1 MRAIRRFT
9 VRVTLPQP
17 LAPLH
22 DLMLNLRWSWHQPTV
37 ELFKS
42 IDPAGWA
49 ASGGDPVAMLSSMSP
64 AQLTA
69 LAGNGDFLRRL
80 DEAVADLQV
89 YRNEPR
95 WYQSADAVQN
105 GTGDVGAMPK
115 AIAYFSPEY
124 GITAVLPQYSG
135 GLGILAG
142 DHLKSAS
149 DLGVPIIGVGL
160 LYRHGYFTQSL
171 STDGWQAERYPA
183 DDPNGLPLT
192 LLRHGAPPV
201 AEGAAVPGAH
211 HDPLPDGRLPVPTAE
226 ADGDPVKVS
235 VALADG
241 TQLVAQVWLA
251 RVGRIPLLLL
261 DSYVE
266 ENEPALHEVTDRL
279 YGGGT
284 EHRLRQELLLGIGGV
299 RAVRAFCAITGHPE
313 PEVFHT
319 NEGHAGFLGLER
331 IREYLA
337 AGVSFDEALEMSR
350 AGTVFTTHTP
360 VPAGIDRFPRELIER
375 YFAQVDGGLPLD
387 RVLALGAETYPGGD
401 PHVFNMAVMGM
412 RLAQRVNGVS
422 VLHGQVSREMF
433 AGLWPGFDTAEVP
446 IGSITNGVHAP
457 TWVASE
463 VSDLGDSGSAASADA
478 ALLWGIRRQLRA
490 RLVTETRRRLRESW
504 RQRGASG
511 AELTWIDDV
520 LDENVLTIGFAR
532 RVPSYKR
539 LTLMLNDP
547 QRLAGLLLDP
557 DRPIQIVIAGK
568 AHPADEGGK
577 RLIQQMVRFAD
588 SEAVRRRIVFLPD
601 YDMALARFLVQGC
614 DVWLNNPL
622 RPLEACGTSGMKVA
636 LNGGLNLSVRDGWW
650 DEWYDGGNGW
660 EIPTADGV
668 EDPAR
673 RDELEASALYELIA
687 KSVAPLFYD
696 AGADG
701 VSQGWVEMVRHGL
714 RTLGPLVQAD
724 RMVGDYVNRLYAPAA
739 RSSRALAADG
749 GSAARGLAAWKA
761 RVRQAWPA
769 VRIEHVETDAAEP
782 ALGAVLDIRVVAW
795 LGDLSPSDV
804 RVEVVYGRLD
814 DDDEFADPSYVTL
827 AADESSPGRF
837 SGSVELAQPGPFGYT
852 IRVLP
857 SHPLLASRADLGLVT
872 YPDAPAGMT
881 GGDLR

>member
-1 MRAIRRFT
+1 VRAIRRFT

-22 DLMLNLRWSWHQPTV
+22 DLMLNLRWSWHLPTV
-37 ELFKS
+37 ELFES

-49 ASGGDPVAMLSSMSP
+49 ASGGDPVAMLSSMRP
-64 AQLTA
+64 GR
-69 LAGNGDFLRRL
+69 LADLAADEDFLRRL
-80 DEAVADLQV
+80 DAVLADLRD
-89 YRNEPR
+89 YIREPR
-95 WYQSADAVQN
+95 WYQSGGA
-105 GTGDVGAMPK
+105 GDPAALPA

-149 DLGVPIIGVGL
+149 DLGVPVIGVGL

-171 STDGWQAERYPA
+171 SADGWQAERYPA

-192 LLRHGAPPV
+192 LLRT
-201 AEGAAVPGAH
+201 
-211 HDPLPDGRLPVPTAE
+211 PDGE
-226 ADGDPVKVS
+226 PVKVA
-235 VALADG
+235 VTLAEG
-241 TQLVAQVWLA
+241 RLLTAQVWLA
-251 RVGRIPLLLL
+251 QVGRVPLLML

-279 YGGGT
+279 YGGGS
-284 EHRLRQELLLGIGGV
+284 EHRLRQELLLGVGGV
-299 RAVRAFCAITGHPE
+299 RAVRAFCSITGHPE

-331 IREYLA
+331 IREYVA
-337 AGVSFDEALEMSR
+337 AGLSFDEALELSR

-375 YFAQVDGGLPLD
+375 YFTGDESGLPLD

-412 RLAQRVNGVS
+412 RFAQRVNGVS
-422 VLHGQVSREMF
+422 VLHGEVSREMF

-457 TWVASE
+457 TWVARE
-463 VSDLGDSGSAASADA
+463 VCDLGDPADAASAEA
-478 ALLWGIRRQLRA
+478 GLLWGIRRRLRA
-490 RLVTETRRRLRESW
+490 RMVTETRRRLRESW
-504 RQRGASG
+504 QQRGASG

-557 DRPIQIVIAGK
+557 ERPIQIVIAGK

-577 RLIQQMVRFAD
+577 RLIQQMVQFTD
-588 SEAVRRRIVFLPD
+588 SETVRRRIVFLPD
-601 YDMALARFLVQGC
+601 YDMAMARYLVQGC

-668 EDPAR
+668 ADPDR
-673 RDELEASALYELIA
+673 RDELEASALYELLA

-696 AGADG
+696 AAGDG
-701 VSQGWVEMVRHGL
+701 VPHGWVEMMRHGL
-714 RTLGPLVQAD
+714 RSLGPLVRAD
-724 RMVGDYVNRLYAPAA
+724 RMVGDYVTNLYAPAA
-739 RSSRALAADG
+739 RASRALAADG
-749 GSAARGLAAWKA
+749 NRPARDLAGWKD
-761 RVRQAWPA
+761 RVRRAWGS
-769 VRIEHVETDAAEP
+769 VRIEHVEADGAEP
-782 ALGAVLDIRVVAW
+782 SLGAVLDVRVTVA

-804 RVEVVYGRLD
+804 CVEVVYGRLGE
-814 DDDEFADPSYVTL
+814 DDEIIDPLHVAL
-827 AADESSPGRF
+827 AADDSAPGRF
-837 SGSVELAQPGPFGYT
+837 SGSVELSQPGPFGYT
-852 IRVLP
+852 GRVLP
-857 SHPLLASRADLGLVT
+857 SHPLLDNAAELGLVT
-872 YPDAPAGMT
+872 YPDGPAGMST
-881 GGDLR
+881 GDLR

>member
-1 MRAIRRFT
+1 M
-9 VRVTLPQP
+9 RVTLPQP

-22 DLMLNLRWSWHQPTV
+22 DLMLNLRWSWHPPTV
-37 ELFKS
+37 ELFES

-49 ASGGDPVAMLSSMSP
+49 ASGGDPVAMLSSMGP
-64 AQLTA
+64 AQLAA
-69 LAGNGDFLRRL
+69 LATNGDFLRRL
-80 DEAVADLQV
+80 DAAVADLRG
-89 YRNEPR
+89 YLGEPR
-95 WYQSADAVQN
+95 WYQSAGENQ
-105 GTGDVGAMPK
+105 TGDAEPLPK

-171 STDGWQAERYPA
+171 SADGWQAERYPA

-192 LLRHGAPPV
+192 LLRS
-201 AEGAAVPGAH
+201 AA
-211 HDPLPDGRLPVPTAE
+211 
-226 ADGDPVKVS
+226 GDPVKITVPFS
-235 VALADG
+235 EGKLL
-241 TQLVAQVWLA
+241 TAQVWLA
-251 RVGRIPLLLL
+251 QVGRVPLLML

-266 ENEPALHEVTDRL
+266 ENEPAQHEITDRL
-279 YGGGT
+279 YGGGS
-284 EHRLRQELLLGIGGV
+284 EHRLRQELLLGVGGV

-331 IREYLA
+331 IREYVA
-337 AGVSFDEALEMSR
+337 AGLSFDEALELSR

-375 YFAQVDGGLPLD
+375 YFTADAAGVGLPVE

-401 PHVFNMAVMGM
+401 PHMFNMAVMGM

-457 TWVASE
+457 TWVAHE
-463 VSDLGDSGSAASADA
+463 VAELGDSERAATADA
-478 ALLWGIRRQLRA
+478 GRLWEIRRQLRA

-504 RQRGASG
+504 QQRGASG

-588 SEAVRRRIVFLPD
+588 SDAVRRRIVFLPD

-650 DEWYDGGNGW
+650 DEWYDGANGW

-668 EDPAR
+668 EDTSR
-673 RDELEASALYELIA
+673 RDELEASALYELIG

-696 AGADG
+696 AADG
-701 VSQGWVEMVRHGL
+701 VPQGWMQMLKHGL
-714 RTLGPLVQAD
+714 RSLGPLIQAD
-724 RMVGDYVNRLYAPAA
+724 RMVGDYVTKLYVPAA
-739 RSSRALAADG
+739 QASRALAADG
-749 GSAARGLAAWKA
+749 SETARRLAEWKA
-761 RVRQAWPA
+761 RVRQSWSG
-769 VRIEHVETDAAEP
+769 VRIEHVEADGAEP
-782 ALGAVLDIRVVAW
+782 SLGAVLDVRVTAS
-795 LGDLSPSDV
+795 LGDLSADDV
-804 RVEVVYGRLD
+804 CVEVVYGRLG
-814 DDDEFADPSYVTL
+814 DDDELVEPSYVTL
-827 AADESSPGRF
+827 SADDSAQAPHTRF
-837 SGSVELAQPGPFGYT
+837 SGAVELGQPGPFGYT
-852 IRVLP
+852 VRVLP
-857 SHPLLASRADLGLVT
+857 SHSLLASRADLGLVV
-872 YPDAPAGMT
+872 YPDAPAGMST
-881 GGDLR
+881 GDLR

>member
-22 DLMLNLRWSWHQPTV
+22 DLMLNLRWSWHPPTV
-37 ELFKS
+37 ELFES

-49 ASGGDPVAMLSSMSP
+49 VSGGDPVAMLSSMRP

-69 LAGNGDFLRRL
+69 LAANQDFLHRL
-80 DEAVADLQV
+80 DAAVADL
-89 YRNEPR
+89 RNYTQEPR
-95 WYQSADAVQN
+95 WYQ
-105 GTGDVGAMPK
+105 TGGAGEAQSLPR

-171 STDGWQAERYPA
+171 SADGWQAERYPA

-192 LLRHGAPPV
+192 LLRS
-201 AEGAAVPGAH
+201 
-211 HDPLPDGRLPVPTAE
+211 
-226 ADGDPVKVS
+226 ADGDPVKITVPFPEGRE
-235 VALADG
+235 L
-241 TQLVAQVWLA
+241 TAQVWLA
-251 RVGRIPLLLL
+251 QVGRVPLLML

-266 ENEPALHEVTDRL
+266 ENEPAQHEITDRL
-279 YGGGT
+279 YGGGS
-284 EHRLRQELLLGIGGV
+284 EHRLRQELLLGVGGV

-331 IREYLA
+331 IREYVA
-337 AGVSFDEALEMSR
+337 AGLSFDEALELSR

-375 YFAQVDGGLPLD
+375 YFTTTGAAGAGLPID

-401 PHVFNMAVMGM
+401 HHMFNMAVMGM

-422 VLHGQVSREMF
+422 VLHGQVSRDMF

-457 TWVASE
+457 TWVARQ
-463 VSDLGDSGSAASADA
+463 VSDLGAGEEAAAADA
-478 ALLWGIRRQLRA
+478 RRLWEIRRQLRA

-557 DRPIQIVIAGK
+557 ERPIQIVIAGK

-588 SEAVRRRIVFLPD
+588 SETVRRRIVFLPD
-601 YDMALARFLVQGC
+601 YDMALAHFLVQGC

-636 LNGGLNLSVRDGWW
+636 L
-650 DEWYDGGNGW
+650 
-660 EIPTADGV
+660 
-668 EDPAR
+668 
-673 RDELEASALYELIA
+673 
-687 KSVAPLFYD
+687 
-696 AGADG
+696 
-701 VSQGWVEMVRHGL
+701 
-714 RTLGPLVQAD
+714 
-724 RMVGDYVNRLYAPAA
+724 
-739 RSSRALAADG
+739 
-749 GSAARGLAAWKA
+749 
-761 RVRQAWPA
+761 
-769 VRIEHVETDAAEP
+769 
-782 ALGAVLDIRVVAW
+782 
-795 LGDLSPSDV
+795 
-804 RVEVVYGRLD
+804 
-814 DDDEFADPSYVTL
+814 
-827 AADESSPGRF
+827 
-837 SGSVELAQPGPFGYT
+837 
-852 IRVLP
+852 
-857 SHPLLASRADLGLVT
+857 
-872 YPDAPAGMT
+872 
-881 GGDLR
+881 

>member
-1 MRAIRRFT
+1 
-9 VRVTLPQP
+9 
-17 LAPLH
+17 
-22 DLMLNLRWSWHQPTV
+22 MLNLRWSWHPPTV
-37 ELFKS
+37 ELFES

-49 ASGGDPVAMLSSMSP
+49 ASGGDPVAMLSSMRP
-64 AQLTA
+64 GR
-69 LAGNGDFLRRL
+69 LADLAADEDFLRRL
-80 DEAVADLQV
+80 DAVLADLRG
-89 YRNEPR
+89 YTGEPR
-95 WYQSADAVQN
+95 WYQS
-105 GTGDVGAMPK
+105 GGAGAPGSLPN

-171 STDGWQAERYPA
+171 SADGWQAERYPA

-192 LLRHGAPPV
+192 LLR
-201 AEGAAVPGAH
+201 
-211 HDPLPDGRLPVPTAE
+211 T
-226 ADGDPVKVS
+226 ADGEPVKVS
-235 VALADG
+235 VGLADSKLL
-241 TQLVAQVWLA
+241 TAQVWLA
-251 RVGRIPLLLL
+251 QVGRVPLLML

-279 YGGGT
+279 YGGGS

-331 IREYLA
+331 IREYVASGL
-337 AGVSFDEALEMSR
+337 SFNEALELSR

-375 YFAQVDGGLPLD
+375 WYHSGAEPGIGLYE
-387 RVLALGAETYPGGD
+387 VLALGAETYPGGD
-401 PHVFNMAVMGM
+401 PHMFNMAVMGM

-457 TWVASE
+457 TWVARE
-463 VSDLGDSGSAASADA
+463 VTDLGDSADAASADA
-478 ALLWGIRRQLRA
+478 GRLWAVRRLLRA
-490 RLVTETRRRLRESW
+490 RMVTETRRRLRESW
-504 RQRGASG
+504 QQRGASG

-547 QRLAGLLLDP
+547 HRLAGLLLDP
-557 DRPIQIVIAGK
+557 ERPIQIVIAGK

-577 RLIQQMVRFAD
+577 RLIQQMVQFTD
-588 SEAVRRRIVFLPD
+588 SETVRRRIVFLPD
-601 YDMALARFLVQGC
+601 YDMALARYLVQGC

-668 EDPAR
+668 ADADR
-673 RDELEASALYELIA
+673 RDELEASALYELLA
-687 KSVAPLFYD
+687 KSVAPLYYD
-696 AGADG
+696 TGADG
-701 VSQGWVEMVRHGL
+701 VPHGWVEMMRHGL
-714 RTLGPLVQAD
+714 RSLGPLVRAD
-724 RMVGDYVNRLYAPAA
+724 RMVGDYVTNLYAPAA
-739 RSSRALAADG
+739 RASRALAAGDNRP
-749 GSAARGLAAWKA
+749 ARDLAAWKD
-761 RVRQAWPA
+761 RVRRAWDL
-769 VRIEHVETDAAEP
+769 VRVEHVEADGTEP
-782 ALGAVLDIRVVAW
+782 SLGAVLDVRVTAS
-795 LGDLSPSDV
+795 LGELTPADV
-804 RVEVVYGRLD
+804 RVELVYGRLGE
-814 DDDEFADPSYVTL
+814 DDEIVDPSYVTL
-827 AADESSPGRF
+827 TADDSAPGRF
-837 SGSVELAQPGPFGYT
+837 SGSVELGQPGPFGYT
-852 IRVLP
+852 ARILP
-857 SHPLLASRADLGLVT
+857 DHPLLATRAELGLVT
-872 YPDAPAGMT
+872 YPEGPAGMST
-881 GGDLR
+881 GDLR

>member
-1 MRAIRRFT
+1 VRAIRRFT
-9 VRVTLPQP
+9 VRVTLPPP

-22 DLMLNLRWSWHQPTV
+22 DLMLNLRWSWHPPTV
-37 ELFKS
+37 ELFES

-49 ASGGDPVAMLSSMSP
+49 ASGGDPVAMLSSMRP
-64 AQLTA
+64 AQLAA
-69 LAGNGDFLRRL
+69 LAANEDFLRRL
-80 DEAVADLQV
+80 DTAVTDLRG
-89 YRNEPR
+89 YMEEPR
-95 WYQSADAVQN
+95 WYQSAAADEPGGQL
-105 GTGDVGAMPK
+105 PR

-149 DLGVPIIGVGL
+149 DLGVPIVGVGL

-171 STDGWQAERYPA
+171 SADGWQAERYPA

-192 LLRHGAPPV
+192 LLR
-201 AEGAAVPGAH
+201 
-211 HDPLPDGRLPVPTAE
+211 TAE
-226 ADGDPVKVS
+226 GDPVKITVPFPGGK
-235 VALADG
+235 LL
-241 TQLVAQVWLA
+241 TAQVWLA
-251 RVGRIPLLLL
+251 QVGRVPLLLL

-266 ENEPALHEVTDRL
+266 ENESEHHEVTDRL
-279 YGGGT
+279 YGGGS

-331 IREYLA
+331 IREYHA
-337 AGVSFDEALEMSR
+337 AGLAFDEALELSR

-375 YFAQVDGGLPLD
+375 YFTADAAGAGLPVD

-401 PHVFNMAVMGM
+401 PHMFNMAVMGM

-457 TWVASE
+457 TWVASRIME
-463 VSDLGDSGSAASADA
+463 LGDSQAVAAADSGQ
-478 ALLWGIRRQLRA
+478 LWEIRRQLRA

-504 RQRGASG
+504 QQRGASG

-557 DRPIQIVIAGK
+557 ERPIQIVIAGK

-588 SEAVRRRIVFLPD
+588 ADAVRRRIVFLPD

-668 EDPAR
+668 EDPSR

-696 AGADG
+696 AAADG
-701 VSQGWVEMVRHGL
+701 VAHGWVQMLRHGL
-714 RTLGPLVQAD
+714 RSLGPLVQAD
-724 RMVGDYVNRLYAPAA
+724 RMVGDYVTRLYAPAA
-739 RSSRALAADG
+739 RASRALAADG
-749 GSAARGLAAWKA
+749 SETARDLAAWKA
-761 RVRQAWPA
+761 RVRQGWPG
-769 VRIEHVETDAAEP
+769 VRIEHVEADGAEP
-782 ALGAVLDIRVVAW
+782 ALGAVLDVRVTAA
-795 LGDLSPSDV
+795 LGELSPADV
-804 RVEVVYGRLD
+804 CVEVVYGRLG
-814 DDDEFADPSYVTL
+814 DDDELVDPSSAILT
-827 AADESSPGRF
+827 ADDSAQAPQTRF
-837 SGSVELAQPGPFGYT
+837 SGAVELGQPGPFGYT
-852 IRVLP
+852 VRVLP
-857 SHPLLASRADLGLVT
+857 SHPLLASRADLGLVA
-872 YPDAPAGMT
+872 YPEGPAGMST
-881 GGDLR
+881 GDLR